1 MVGRATSQ
9 VGDLASST
17 QEHVGEMASSV
28 QEHVGDMAGTV
39 MDQTQRAP
47 GQIQRLIQERPLT
60 AAAVAASLGAAA
72 GLWLP
77 PTQVENRLMG
87 TANEQVMSRAQ
98 DMASETMEKVQD
110 VAQEVRTTVK
120 EEAQAKGLT
129 V

>member
-1 MVGRATSQ
+1 MVSRATSQ
-9 VGDLASST
+9 VGDLASSA
-17 QEHVGEMASSV
+17 QEHVGE
-28 QEHVGDMAGTV
+28 MAGTV

-47 GQIQRLIQERPLT
+47 GQLQRLVQERPLT
-60 AAAVAASLGAAA
+60 AAAVAASLGAAV

-77 PTQVENRLMG
+77 PTQLENQMMG
-87 TANEQVMSRAQ
+87 AANAQVMGRAQ
-98 DMASETMEKVQD
+98 EVASETMEKVQD

>member
-1 MVGRATSQ
+1 
-9 VGDLASST
+9 
-17 QEHVGEMASSV
+17 
-28 QEHVGDMAGTV
+28 MAGTV

-47 GQIQRLIQERPLT
+47 GQIQRMIQDRPLT
-60 AAAVAASLGAAA
+60 AAAVAASLGAAV

-77 PTQVENRLMG
+77 PTQAENRLMG
-87 TANEQVMSRAQ
+87 AAHEQVMSRAQ
-98 DMASETMEKVQD
+98 DIASETMDKVQD